1 MSRLKPLLILFA
13 VLLLGASAFA
23 QAPAP
28 ALTPAPANPATAD
41 GGQPAE
47 GPAPQGDAPTVEFN
61 QTGIFEPADLERITM
76 EVPRDGTT
84 YITFQKRFVV
94 TGGSATKNIQMDFTF
109 SSIVLRHTGSTP
121 GNANVTV
128 RMVDGRTVFLSAR
141 STNKPGDDR
150 FAFVR

>member
-1 MSRLKPLLILFA
+1 MPRLTPLLIFLA
-13 VLLLGASAFA
+13 VLLVGASAFA

-28 ALTPAPANPATAD
+28 APANPAEAD
-41 GGQPAE
+41 GGQPTD

-61 QTGIFEPADLERITM
+61 QTGIFEPADLDRITM

-84 YITFQKRFVV
+84 YITFQRRFVV

-128 RMVDGRTVFLSAR
+128 RMIDGRTVFLSAR
-141 STNKPGDDR
+141 STNRPGDDR

>member
-1 MSRLKPLLILFA
+1 
-13 VLLLGASAFA
+13 
-23 QAPAP
+23 
-28 ALTPAPANPATAD
+28 
-41 GGQPAE
+41 
-47 GPAPQGDAPTVEFN
+47 
-61 QTGIFEPADLERITM
+61 M

-109 SSIVLRHTGSTP
+109 SSIVLRHTGMTP

>member
-1 MSRLKPLLILFA
+1 MSRLKPLLTVFA

-23 QAPAP
+23 QAPAI
-28 ALTPAPANPATAD
+28 APAPANPAEKD
-41 GGQPAE
+41 GGQAPEA
-47 GPAPQGDAPTVEFN
+47 PAPQGDAPTVEFN
-61 QTGIFEPADLERITM
+61 RTGIYEPADLERITM
-76 EVPRDGTT
+76 EVPREGTT

-141 STNKPGDDR
+141 STNKTGDDR
-150 FAFVR
+150 FAYVR

>member
-1 MSRLKPLLILFA
+1 MPRLTPLLIFLA
-13 VLLLGASAFA
+13 VLLVGASAFA

-28 ALTPAPANPATAD
+28 APANPAEAD
-41 GGQPAE
+41 GGQPTD

-61 QTGIFEPADLERITM
+61 RTGIFEPADLDRITM

-84 YITFQKRFVV
+84 YITFQRRFVV